1 MEKSDVTPS
10 ILEQSAAVLVS
21 HGICN
26 TLRRIWWLSEV
37 KGNVVCRCAS
47 CTELLLRRGK
57 PLCPICRRGVQSY
70 ILREFEV

>member
-1 MEKSDVTPS
+1 MFAFSSSVGDR
-10 ILEQSAAVLVS
+10 LAAARVS
-21 HGICN
+21 YEACN
-26 TLRRIWWLSEV
+26 IVRGAGQRSY
-37 KGNVVCRCAS
+37 GDAVCRCAS